1 MNSKSFLPCWCLPA
15 GRYFYKKWL
24 FYHFGMGENLKQF
37 IILRHSERVDNS
49 ETTFYNFFHL
59 FWKNKT
65 NNSFNIKL
73 YVYMIRSIDMGFS
86 VQFIIT
92 IAIVINYI
100 ESKKWNI
107 SLVSK
112 HNFTLHSVKC
122 TMKPSV
128 CRSDVRGLNILH

>member
-1 MNSKSFLPCWCLPA
+1 
-15 GRYFYKKWL
+15 
-24 FYHFGMGENLKQF
+24 MGENLKQF

-100 ESKKWNI
+100 ESKK
-107 SLVSK
+107 
-112 HNFTLHSVKC
+112 
-122 TMKPSV
+122 
-128 CRSDVRGLNILH
+128 